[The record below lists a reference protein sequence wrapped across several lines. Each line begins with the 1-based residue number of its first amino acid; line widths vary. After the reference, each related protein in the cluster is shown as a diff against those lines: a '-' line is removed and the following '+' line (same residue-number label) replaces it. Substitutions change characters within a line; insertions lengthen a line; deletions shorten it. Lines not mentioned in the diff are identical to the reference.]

1 MHPADNGILDI
12 AQRAC
17 QGRLCPP
24 VNQPKRRLPAHATRE
39 QAAG

>member
-12 AQRAC
+12 AQWAC

-24 VNQPKRRLPAHATRE
+24 GNQLKLSQPAHANRE
-39 QAAG
+39 QVAR